1 MNHEDTK
8 TQKLKRFKAIPTELE
23 AVATKIVD
31 CAYHV
36 HQNLGPG
43 LLESIYE
50 SCFCYELKKRDLRY
64 ERQVEIPIIYD
75 QMKLD
80 EKLRLDVLVEDS
92 IICELKAVLEMSTVF
107 EAQLLTYLKLSN
119 KRLGFLINFN
129 VVSIKNGIKRY
140 IL

>member
-23 AVATKIVD
+23 AVANKIVD